1 MENKNSLPFS
11 KQHEQAVKL
20 HNRIMASASLAQ
32 QSLWEMCTGLKQMR
46 DGKLYKEL
54 GYQNFE
60 DYCENEVGMKRA
72 NAHKYIS
79 IVENINP
86 ENVSTSKHFGVSKLY
101 LLSTISESEQQEISE
116 KVDLE
121 STTVKEL
128 KAEIDKL
135 KGWNKELGAAKDR
148 AVAKLTPLEEE
159 VNELKGER
167 ERANKVVEKLQSKE
181 REITRLERENKELR
195 NRPTEVAVVDH
206 SAENERKLDEVIRS
220 LERENMKRNEEM
232 RAKMSYAMEVNERGK
247 TVPVKVG
254 LAPVQRDNTEYEF
267 DICFQIGQNH
277 IAEISKDTTF
287 LDGWSGIITPELGSQ
302 LNDFLSQGINLPRC
316 TDCNSIIMASP
327 KKTVQQIIDGSIK
340 VYGKQL
346 CLKCVRNLVKAAK
359 ENAAPAVSE

>member
-20 HNRIMASASLAQ
+20 HQEILVSANLAQ
-32 QSLWEMCTGLKQMR
+32 QNIWTMCTKLKEMR
-46 DGKLYKEL
+46 DGKLYREL
-54 GYQNFE
+54 GYSNFE
-60 DYCENEVGMKRA
+60 DYCENEVGFSRM
-72 NAHKYIS
+72 NAYRYIS
-79 IVENINP
+79 IAEKVNP
-86 ENVSTSKHFGVSKLY
+86 ENVTSMLQIGMTKLS
-101 LLSTISESEQQEISE
+101 LLATISEEQQQEISE

-195 NRPTEVAVVDH
+195 NRPTEVAVVDN
-206 SAENERKLDEVIRS
+206 SAENDRKLNEVIRS

-232 RAKMSYAMEVNERGK
+232 DRMYIEDRRKLEADKAAEIEAIR
-247 TVPVKVG
+247 
-254 LAPVQRDNTEYEF
+254 REYEEKLKSTQEQSGDPDKEKQEF
-267 DICFQIGQNH
+267 KILLVMAHDAVNRLV
-277 IAEISKDTTF
+277 TF
-287 LDGWSGIITPELGSQ
+287 ANTHDKRIYIDKAGEL
-302 LNDFLSQGINLPRC
+302 L
-316 TDCNSIIMASP
+316 AS
-327 KKTVQQIIDGSIK
+327 SAAA
-340 VYGKQL
+340 
-346 CLKCVRNLVKAAK
+346 LK
-359 ENAAPAVSE
+359 EE